1 MQEGTGGGASQPSV
15 PWEAGSE
22 RMRKELGGGR
32 REVCAPGAAAGGG
45 KCSGGGK
52 ASGVEV

>member
-1 MQEGTGGGASQPSV
+1 
-15 PWEAGSE
+15 
-22 RMRKELGGGR
+22 MRKELGGGR